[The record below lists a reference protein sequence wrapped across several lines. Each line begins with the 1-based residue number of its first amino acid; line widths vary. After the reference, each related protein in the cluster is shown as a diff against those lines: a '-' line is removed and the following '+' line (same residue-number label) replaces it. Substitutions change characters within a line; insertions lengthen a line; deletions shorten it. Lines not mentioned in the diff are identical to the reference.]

1 MPRAKTTP
9 ITHAFFIE
17 NPPFCGELPT
27 KKFYSIEGRKEQ
39 KEPSLGNLRLEVR
52 GERLEEREDP
62 SFERARRGERKREKE
77 RRENW
82 SENQEPVS
90 PCFRNLIQTNV
101 FRGRKQTTVHGSIYL

>member
-1 MPRAKTTP
+1 VRYAEEKSGRAVLGP
-9 ITHAFFIE
+9 SSRSV
-17 NPPFCGELPT
+17 N
-27 KKFYSIEGRKEQ
+27 
-39 KEPSLGNLRLEVR
+39 PSLGNLRLEVR

-62 SFERARRGERKREKE
+62 SSVRRHRAWTRPWREREEERGRERKREKE